1 MKRILTILFILVF
14 MQAFFAATPSEKDVS
29 NAFVAITDL
38 SYVSAANFIS
48 FNRRNF
54 DSFAIRTSPETS
66 LPDALLINDADLNEF
81 LPYFSVDLENTNFFS
96 SLIPTIDPFV
106 KERLTIN
113 NWKKGE
119 AIVTGAAAFVFPKG
133 LTFQQLISN
142 ASAGI
147 FPKVGI
153 SFNFYVEGSLFSED
167 LNIKGT
173 LIVSA
178 DSYGVPEVVPLRLI
192 INNENYDL
200 SFFEK
205 APLLLTMKND
215 I

>member
-1 MKRILTILFILVF
+1 MKRCLTFLVLLVF
-14 MQAFFAATPSEKDVS
+14 MHTFFAATPSEKDVS

-38 SYVSAANFIS
+38 SYVAAANFIS
-48 FNRRNF
+48 LSRRNF
-54 DSFAIRTSPETS
+54 DSIAIRTSTETS
-66 LPDALLINDADLNEF
+66 LPDALLISDADLNEF
-81 LPYFSVDLENTNFFS
+81 LPYFSVEVENTSFFS

-106 KERLTIN
+106 KERLTMN
-113 NWKKGE
+113 DWKKGE

-133 LTFQQLISN
+133 LNFQQLISN
-142 ASAGI
+142 TSAGI
-147 FPKVGI
+147 YPKVGI
-153 SFNFYVEGSLFSED
+153 SFNFYVEGSLFSEN

-173 LIVSA
+173 LIVGA
-178 DSYGVPEVVPLRLI
+178 DSYGVPEIVPLRLI